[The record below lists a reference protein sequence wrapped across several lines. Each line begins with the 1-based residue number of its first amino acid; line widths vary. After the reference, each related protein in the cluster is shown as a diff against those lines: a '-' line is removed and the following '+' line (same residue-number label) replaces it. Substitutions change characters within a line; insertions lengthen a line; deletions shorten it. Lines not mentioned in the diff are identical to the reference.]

1 MPSLQPSP
9 TQVELLP
16 QRSHSTL
23 PTCLPTTDHLTQ
35 VDLLPQCSHTTLPTC
50 LPTTDH
56 LTQVDLLPQCSH
68 TTPTTCL
75 PTTDHLA
82 NLLDQHPLLSSAQI
96 PSLFYPPTM
105 MSPQPRQQHD
115 LQTLAQT
122 PARVHTLRNIPTS
135 VTPDIT
141 SHPRHCPPKTA
152 PTNHQLIHGRHMTIT
167 DQTKPATSLAHPRLK
182 HLTPRYSPPNP

>member
-16 QRSHSTL
+16 QCSHTTL

-82 NLLDQHPLLSSAQI
+82 NLLDQHPLLSSAPI

-105 MSPQPRQQHD
+105 MSPRPRHQHG

-122 PARVHTLRNIPTS
+122 PARVHTLRNIPAS
-135 VTPDIT
+135 ATPDIT

-167 DQTKPATSLAHPRLK
+167 DQMKPTTSLAHPRLMY
-182 HLTPRYSPPNP
+182 LTPMYIPPNP